1 MPMDDQEDDQGDLLF
16 RAHKLRGGKKSN
28 QAKKGIFGLTDRN
41 PVLPNEKERLWVS
54 PLNAQSDNVS
64 V

>member
-1 MPMDDQEDDQGDLLF
+1 MDDQEDDQEDLLF
-16 RAHKLRGGKKSN
+16 RAHELMERKKSN
-28 QAKKGIFGLTDRN
+28 QAKGGIFGLVDRI